1 MIFIKQYHLD
11 FDIQATKTKLMY
23 FKFISYSKSD
33 QKMFLK
39 WISLKKKKKK
49 IFILTENNSLADHV
63 R

>member
-1 MIFIKQYHLD
+1 MD
-11 FDIQATKTKLMY
+11 

-39 WISLKKKKKK
+39 WISLKKK